1 MRETDRQKELDR
13 KIESI
18 KKKLSVNCDEY
29 NRLTEQ
35 LEKLLV
41 ERYPERKEE
50 NLKEALYKAFKE
62 SGMSFD
68 ELLDILN
75 DCKDLPF
82 T

>member
-1 MRETDRQKELDR
+1 MKEKDIQKELDR

-18 KKKLSVNCDEY
+18 KKKLSVNRDEY
-29 NRLTEQ
+29 NRPTEQ
-35 LEKLLV
+35 LEGLLD

-50 NLKEALYKAFKE
+50 NLKEALYKVYQE

-75 DCKDLPF
+75 DCKNLPF
-82 T
+82 D

>member
-18 KKKLSVNCDEY
+18 KKKLSVNRDEY

-75 DCKDLPF
+75 DC
-82 T
+82 

>member
-18 KKKLSVNCDEY
+18 KKKLSVNRDEY

-75 DCKDLPF
+75 DCKDLSF